1 MVPKRFWS
9 MKNQTYMQFKSNLSV
24 NVCVWPREW
33 LRVER
38 SRVYSRMSN
47 QIDRLG
53 DLLTNQSTDWGI
65 FFTSIIITINLCHL
79 QYWPLLLWNWS
90 WTIQEVGNKYLWSCP
105 GQLKRIIKEMAKVMN
120 LMFVFCEPF
129 PMNNS
134 FLILIL
140 MHTGTAEEK
149 KRHRKDALISR
160 WMTHIQFSR

>member
-1 MVPKRFWS
+1 

-79 QYWPLLLWNWS
+79 QYWPLLL
-90 WTIQEVGNKYLWSCP
+90 
-105 GQLKRIIKEMAKVMN
+105 
-120 LMFVFCEPF
+120 
-129 PMNNS
+129 
-134 FLILIL
+134 
-140 MHTGTAEEK
+140 
-149 KRHRKDALISR
+149 
-160 WMTHIQFSR
+160 